1 MSTPGDVRAKLARL
15 LVLIAETEERLK
27 DMPETPEKR
36 DVRATVTT
44 MRALADQ
51 FEARIRNRPK
61 P

>member
-15 LVLIAETEERLK
+15 LVLIAEMEERLK

-36 DVRATVTT
+36 DVRVAAAT
-44 MRALADQ
+44 DGG
-51 FEARIRNRPK
+51 RP